1 MLSISGVSKAFS
13 GRVLFENA
21 SVQVNR
27 NDRVGLVGANGAGKT
42 TLFSLILSED
52 EPDEGVV
59 SFQRGVQLGFLPQES
74 APIGD
79 ETVLELATGRSPA
92 EVGPDE
98 VDDFEAD
105 YGAEVEA
112 LAREPKAKR
121 ILSGLGFRESDHEK
135 PARTLSGGW
144 VMRAHLA
151 RLLVIEPDLLM
162 LDEPTNHLDL
172 EALTWFQN
180 YLRTYNGAF
189 IVISHDREFLNVL
202 VNTVIE
208 IRNSRLYRYVGN
220 YDKFLE
226 QRAAS
231 IEQQRAAY
239 ENQQKEIAHIQ
250 SFIDRFRAKASKA
263 AQAQARMKQL
273 DRMERIPP
281 PEELSA
287 GIHFKFPQPG
297 RAGQRMMT
305 LKAVDQAYGEHRVYD
320 GLDFEVERDDRIV
333 LVGPNGAGKSTL
345 LKILADVI
353 PIQGG
358 ERVVGHNVKVGY
370 YAQYRVD
377 MLDEGRTVLE
387 EARAGA
393 TGGSEEFTR
402 TVLGAFL
409 FSGESVFKPVGV
421 LSGGEKSRLALVKLL
436 LDPPNLLL
444 MDEPTTHLDIP
455 SIDALIGALKQF
467 EGTLVFISHDVYF
480 IRSIAQQVLHVQAG
494 QVTRYA
500 GDYQYFLDK
509 TAATSEREALV
520 SSDPKLTN
528 AQPTESADA
537 APKRERI
544 FKTKAQKRAEAEAR
558 QAKSRERKALEKRV
572 GDLEAEVERL
582 EGEEKKLAAKLED
595 PATYDDPSLAVTL
608 NREMLGVADSLGRVS
623 ADWEAAAERLAEF
636 DREKEAAAA

>member
-1 MLSISGVSKAFS
+1 MLSISGVSKSFS

-21 SVQVNR
+21 SVQINR
-27 NDRVGLVGANGAGKT
+27 NDRIGLVGANGAGKT

-52 EPDEGVV
+52 EPDDGVI

-74 APIGD
+74 APIAN
-79 ETVLELATGRSPA
+79 ETVLELATGRTPTP
-92 EVGPDE
+92 VGPDE
-98 VDDFEAD
+98 VDDFEVD
-105 YGAEVEA
+105 YAAEYES
-112 LAREPKAKR
+112 LEREPKAKR
-121 ILSGLGFRESDHEK
+121 ILSGLGFRDSDHDK
-135 PARTLSGGW
+135 QAKTLSGGW

-151 RLLVIEPDLLM
+151 RLLVIEPDLLL

-180 YLRTYNGAF
+180 YLRTYNGSF

-208 IRNSRLYRYVGN
+208 IRNSQLYRYVGN

-226 QRAAS
+226 SRAAA
-231 IEQQRAAY
+231 IEQQRSAY

-281 PEELSA
+281 PEELAA

-297 RAGQRMMT
+297 RSGQRMMN
-305 LKAVDQAYGEHRVYD
+305 LKDVDQAYGDKQVYS
-320 GLDFEVERDDRIV
+320 GLNFEIERDDRIV

-345 LKILADVI
+345 LKILADAI

-370 YAQYRVD
+370 YAQYRVE
-377 MLDEGRTVLE
+377 MLDESRTVLE

-409 FSGESVFKPVGV
+409 FSGEAVFKPVGV

-480 IRSIAQQVLHVQAG
+480 IRSIAEKVLHVQAG
-494 QVTRYA
+494 QITPYA

-509 TAATSEREALV
+509 TAATSERGALV

-528 AQPTESADA
+528 AQPKDA
-537 APKRERI
+537 AVDAPKRERV
-544 FKTKAQKRAEAEAR
+544 FKTKQQKREEAEAR
-558 QAKSRERKALEKRV
+558 QAKSKAKKSALDEVRRLEQEVFR
-572 GDLEAEVERL
+572 LEAE
-582 EGEEKKLAAKLED
+582 EKAIATTLED
-595 PATYDDPSLAVTL
+595 PATYDDANLAMNL
-608 NREMLGVADSLGRVS
+608 NREMMGVAESLGHKT
-623 ADWEAAAERLAEF
+623 AEWEAAAEKLAAL
-636 DREKEAAAA
+636 EAEDPVAA

>member
-21 SVQVNR
+21 SVQINR
-27 NDRVGLVGANGAGKT
+27 SDRVGLVGANGAGKT

-52 EPDEGVV
+52 QPDDGVV
-59 SFQRGVQLGFLPQES
+59 SFQRGVQVGFLPQES
-74 APIGD
+74 APVGE
-79 ETVLELATGRSPA
+79 ETVLGLATGRVTA
-92 EVGPDE
+92 AAGPE
-98 VDDFEAD
+98 EADDFEVD

-112 LAREPKAKR
+112 LSREPKAKR
-121 ILSGLGFRESDHEK
+121 ILSGLGFRESDFDK
-135 PARTLSGGW
+135 AAKTLSGGW

-151 RLLVIEPDLLM
+151 RLLVVEPDILL

-172 EALTWFQN
+172 EALMWFQA
-180 YLRTYNGAF
+180 YLRTYSGAF

-208 IRNSRLYRYVGN
+208 IRNSRLWRYVGN
-220 YDKFLE
+220 YDKFLSS
-226 QRAAS
+226 RAEA

-273 DRMERIPP
+273 DRMERLPP
-281 PEELSA
+281 PEELAA

-305 LKAVDQAYGEHRVYD
+305 LKDVDQAYGDKRVYED
-320 GLDFEVERDDRIV
+320 LNFEIERGDRIV

-345 LKILADVI
+345 LKILADVL
-353 PIQGG
+353 PICGG

-377 MLDEGRTVLE
+377 MLDESRTVLD

-467 EGTLVFISHDVYF
+467 EGTVVFISHDVYF
-480 IRSIAQQVLHVQAG
+480 IRSIAEQVLHVQAG
-494 QVTRYA
+494 QITRYA

-509 TAATSEREALV
+509 TQATSEREAIT
-520 SSDPKLTN
+520 SSDPKLAN
-528 AQPTESADA
+528 FQPSEVAVE
-537 APKRERI
+537 APKRERV
-544 FKTKAQKRAEAEAR
+544 FKTKQQKRAEAEAR
-558 QAKSRERKALEKRV
+558 QAKSRAKKELQDEVRRLEQEVFR
-572 GDLEAEVERL
+572 LEAE
-582 EGEEKKLAAKLED
+582 EKALAGKLED
-595 PATYDDPSLAVTL
+595 PATYDDPSLAMNL
-608 NREMLGVADSLGRVS
+608 NREMMGVAETLGRMT
-623 ADWEAAAERLAEF
+623 ADWEAAAGRMAEL
-636 DREKEAAAA
+636 ESGELVEA

>member
-13 GRVLFENA
+13 GRVLFEKA
-21 SVQVNR
+21 SVQINR
-27 NDRVGLVGANGAGKT
+27 SDRVGLVGANGAGKT

-52 EPDEGVV
+52 EPDDGVV
-59 SFQRGVQLGFLPQES
+59 SFQRGVQVGFLPQES
-74 APIGD
+74 APVGE
-79 ETVLELATGRSPA
+79 ETVLGLATGRVSVA
-92 EVGPDE
+92 AGPEE
-98 VDDFEAD
+98 VDDFEPD

-112 LAREPKAKR
+112 LSREPKAKR
-121 ILSGLGFRESDHEK
+121 ILAGLGFRETDFDK
-135 PARTLSGGW
+135 AAKTLSGGW

-151 RLLVIEPDLLM
+151 RLLVVEPDILL

-172 EALTWFQN
+172 EALMWFQA
-180 YLRTYNGAF
+180 YLRTYSGAF

-208 IRNSRLYRYVGN
+208 IRNARLWRYVGN
-220 YDKFLE
+220 YDNFLT
-226 QRAAS
+226 QRAEA

-273 DRMERIPP
+273 DRMERLPP
-281 PEELSA
+281 PEELAA

-305 LKAVDQAYGEHRVYD
+305 LKAVDQAYGDKKVYE
-320 GLDFEVERDDRIV
+320 GLDFEIERGDRLV

-345 LKILADVI
+345 LKILADVL
-353 PIQGG
+353 PICGG

-377 MLDEGRTVLE
+377 MLDESRTVLD

-409 FSGESVFKPVGV
+409 FSGETVFKTVGV

-467 EGTLVFISHDVYF
+467 EGTVVFISHDVYF
-480 IRSIAQQVLHVQAG
+480 IRSIAEQVLHVQAG

-509 TAATSEREALV
+509 TEATSEREALT
-520 SSDPKLTN
+520 SSDPKLAN
-528 AQPTESADA
+528 FQPNEAA
-537 APKRERI
+537 AEAPKRERV
-544 FKTKAQKRAEAEAR
+544 FKTKQQKRAEAEAR
-558 QAKSRERKALEKRV
+558 QAKSRAKKELQEEVRRLEQEVFR
-572 GDLEAEVERL
+572 LEAE
-582 EGEEKKLAAKLED
+582 EKAIAGKLED
-595 PATYDDPSLAVTL
+595 PATYEDPSLAMNL
-608 NREMLGVADSLGRVS
+608 NREMMGVAETLGRMT
-623 ADWEAAAERLAEF
+623 ADWEAAAGKMAEI
-636 DREKEAAAA
+636 ESGELVEA